1 MLKVD
6 EMFVADQGIHLIKI
20 SSIQSPTMPVP
31 DGHTFNRMLFNG
43 FPSRTL
49 CQQLRFLLLTPLEFL
64 HALVMVVDSY
74 AKNLLCTLLPHDEL
88 VQILLQ

>member
-6 EMFVADQGIHLIKI
+6 EMFVVDQGIHLIKI
-20 SSIQSPTMPVP
+20 SSIQVQLCPESN
-31 DGHTFNRMLFNG
+31 GHTFNRMLFNG

-74 AKNLLCTLLPHDEL
+74 AENLLCTLLPHDEL
-88 VQILLQ
+88 V